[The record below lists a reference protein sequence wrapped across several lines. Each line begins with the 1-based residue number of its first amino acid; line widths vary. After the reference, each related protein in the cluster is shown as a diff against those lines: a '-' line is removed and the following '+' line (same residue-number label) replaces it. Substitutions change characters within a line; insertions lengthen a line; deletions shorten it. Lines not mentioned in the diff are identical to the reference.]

1 MMVVTT
7 IIFNHDSA
15 REGGHLQLLR
25 FVGGFCL
32 FLVDLGGTYKLLYFF
47 LLQSLKCTGLRFLF
61 PWQKLIAVEL
71 LQFFKSIW
79 RGYEDNF
86 LYSAILFVIKLTFLM
101 ARRMLHYWLYPND
114 LRKIGSTKTMKNDQ
128 YSYMSILEGGKILLL
143 RKSSNCL
150 NFQDF

>member
-61 PWQKLIAVEL
+61 P
-71 LQFFKSIW
+71 
-79 RGYEDNF
+79 
-86 LYSAILFVIKLTFLM
+86 
-101 ARRMLHYWLYPND
+101 
-114 LRKIGSTKTMKNDQ
+114 
-128 YSYMSILEGGKILLL
+128 
-143 RKSSNCL
+143 
-150 NFQDF
+150 